1 MNHKVTLTI
10 TSLLS
15 VVCFAL
21 HWIDEITRGLEPG
34 TLAGIGGVVILVVWS
49 YATLVLGERRWPY
62 IVTLLGGVLGAA
74 VLVMHMSRAGMV
86 GGRIANTS
94 GVYFWV
100 LMLITLGVTSALSAI
115 FSARALWSLRRGRS

>member
-1 MNHKVTLTI
+1 MNRKVTLTI

-15 VVCFAL
+15 VVCFAV
-21 HWIDEITRGLEPG
+21 HWIDEIARGLEPR

-62 IVTLLGGVLGAA
+62 IVTLLGGVLGAG
-74 VLVMHMSRAGMV
+74 VLVIHMKGAGLV

-94 GVYFWV
+94 GVFFWA
-100 LMLITLGVTSALSAI
+100 LTLITLGVTSALSVI
-115 FSARALWSLRRGRS
+115 FSARGLWSLRRGPS